1 MKTLGFQSPQREGF
15 ADVMAARD
23 TQELLGVL
31 NDALR
36 EQNPHLKNIN
46 LTDHGYTLL
55 DITPEKAQGDY
66 WYMDTILVPS
76 VRERFGG
83 GFFTLNG
90 QNNLTRS
97 ATPTAPKPV
106 QAVPAPARP
115 LRTTLVA
122 QTRELAPQAG
132 SKRSAND
139 ASLANKGTMLLLG
152 CYPNP
157 MNSVGYINYT
167 LDVALPV
174 TVNIYDAM
182 GKIVSTLV
190 NGQVQQGNIVLM
202 LDASRFPTGA
212 YTCSIETPQS
222 SIKRALIVRH

>member
-1 MKTLGFQSPQREGF
+1 
-15 ADVMAARD
+15 
-23 TQELLGVL
+23 
-31 NDALR
+31 
-36 EQNPHLKNIN
+36 
-46 LTDHGYTLL
+46 
-55 DITPEKAQGDY
+55 
-66 WYMDTILVPS
+66 
-76 VRERFGG
+76 
-83 GFFTLNG
+83 
-90 QNNLTRS
+90 
-97 ATPTAPKPV
+97 
-106 QAVPAPARP
+106 
-115 LRTTLVA
+115 
-122 QTRELAPQAG
+122 
-132 SKRSAND
+132 
-139 ASLANKGTMLLLG
+139 MLLLG